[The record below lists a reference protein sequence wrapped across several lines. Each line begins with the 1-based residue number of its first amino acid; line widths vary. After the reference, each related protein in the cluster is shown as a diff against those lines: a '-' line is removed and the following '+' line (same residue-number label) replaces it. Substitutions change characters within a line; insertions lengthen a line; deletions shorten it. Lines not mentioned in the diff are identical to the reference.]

1 MYVKN
6 IHVGLY
12 IVTEV
17 EKNVTMEMV
26 VYVRNDRMGGFI
38 GKKKYEEVFEGIWGK
53 GEVNIVLS

>member
-12 IVTEV
+12 LVTEV

-38 GKKKYEEVFEGIWGK
+38 GK
-53 GEVNIVLS
+53 